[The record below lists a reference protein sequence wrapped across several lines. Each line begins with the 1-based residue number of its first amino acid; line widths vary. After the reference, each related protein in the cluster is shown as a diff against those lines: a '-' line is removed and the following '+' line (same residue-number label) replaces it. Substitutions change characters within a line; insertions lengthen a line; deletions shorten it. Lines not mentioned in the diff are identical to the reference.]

1 MSFCLSAF
9 NHHLLT
15 RHQSRHKPLSLHPIG
30 TSNKPSLSTLH
41 LKTLLPKTATTF
53 QTKTPLHPCLRQPL
67 PQTTTHQPTVH
78 HPTTSPTWSAP
89 SVTFRMTRTA
99 TMTTPTKTLSRTFSL
114 EARSLVWLSRTLTDA
129 LRITSATSCSRL
141 ESMLYSISARPT
153 QLTHD

>member
-1 MSFCLSAF
+1 MPFCLSAF

-15 RHQSRHKPLSLHPIG
+15 RHQPRHKPLSLHPTG

-53 QTKTPLHPCLRQPL
+53 QTKPTLHPCLQQPL
-67 PQTTTHQPTVH
+67 LQTSPHQPTVL
-78 HPTTSPTWSAP
+78 HPTTSPTWFAP
-89 SVTFRMTRTA
+89 SVTFRTTRTA
-99 TMTTPTKTLSRTFSL
+99 TMITPTKTLSRTFSL

-129 LRITSATSCSRL
+129 LRITSVTSCSRL
-141 ESMLYSISARPT
+141 ESMLYPTSARPT